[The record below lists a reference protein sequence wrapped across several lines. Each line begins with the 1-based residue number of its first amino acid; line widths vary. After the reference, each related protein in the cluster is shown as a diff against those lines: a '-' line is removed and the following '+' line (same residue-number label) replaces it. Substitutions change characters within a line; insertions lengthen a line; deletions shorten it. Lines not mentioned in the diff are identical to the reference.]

1 MLQNIILKIK
11 SHKKT
16 SISIVL
22 LIILGSLFFAF
33 KGNGSGD
40 GTYEVKKQDFK
51 KTVSVAGKVV
61 ASEEVDLAFET
72 GGTVASV
79 RKEVGDKVFQGETIV
94 SLNSLKL
101 QAQRE
106 SAVAEL
112 EAAREELKSL
122 QNAKEN
128 SEVINKKRELVN
140 TVIESFTKADDAIRK
155 NVDQFYDRP
164 RTAPEIKYT
173 FDDYFDTKKDL
184 NDGRK
189 NIEKILTVWEK
200 EVTGLTPENYTD
212 KVLDSALAHLSE
224 VSLFLRKVSLAVNS
238 FESSNSL
245 SQTTIDGYKSDISS
259 ARTSISEMTS
269 SLIDAREDYR
279 SSLSAVSVQEANVR
293 SAEAEVRRIDAE
305 ISDTVI
311 RAPFSGVITLQ
322 DGKVGKSVSAN
333 EKVVGLISETFEI
346 ETFVPE
352 VSIPGIALGNSASVT
367 FDAYGDEAFQATV
380 SHIDPGE
387 TEKDGV
393 SSYKVKLVFTIK
405 DARVR
410 PGLTANVVIVT
421 ELRPDTLSIPERA
434 VLKEDGKS
442 YVFVKNGKETEKRE
456 VVLGDRDG
464 MGQVEVLEHLNE
476 SEKILLEPTL

>member
-1 MLQNIILKIK
+1 MLKNIILKIK

-16 SISIVL
+16 FIGLVL
-22 LIILGSLFFAF
+22 LIIALVIFFVF
-33 KGNGSGD
+33 KGDGKSN
-40 GTYEVKKQDFK
+40 GTYEVKSQDFK
-51 KTVSVAGKVV
+51 KTVSVSGKVV

-79 RKEVGDKVFQGETIV
+79 RRDVGDKVFNGETV
-94 SLNSLKL
+94 VTLNSSKL
-101 QAQRE
+101 QAERE
-106 SAVAEL
+106 RVVAEL
-112 EAAREELKSL
+112 EAVKEELKSL

-140 TVIESFTKADDAIRK
+140 AVIESFTKADDAIRK

-164 RTAPEIKYT
+164 RTSPQIKYT
-173 FDDYFDTKKDL
+173 FDDYFDTKRDL

-189 NIEKILTVWEK
+189 KIEKVLITWEK

-212 KVLDSALAHLSE
+212 IVLDSSLSRLSE

-238 FESSNSL
+238 FESSNYV
-245 SQTTIDGYKSDISS
+245 SQPTIDGYKSDISS
-259 ARTSISEMTS
+259 ARTSIAETTS
-269 SLIDAREDYR
+269 SLIDVREAYR
-279 SSLSAVSVQEANVR
+279 SSLSSVSVQEAKVR
-293 SAEAEVRRIDAE
+293 SAEADVKKIDAE
-305 ISDTVI
+305 ILDTVI
-311 RAPFSGVITLQ
+311 RAPFSGIITLQ
-322 DGKVGKSVSAN
+322 DAKVGKSVSAN

-367 FDAYGDEAFQATV
+367 FDAYGDETFEATV

-393 SSYKVKLVFTIK
+393 SSYKIKLAFATK

-421 ELRPDTLSIPERA
+421 ELRANTISIPERS

-442 YVFVKNGKETEKRE
+442 YVFVKTGKEIEKRE
-456 VVLGDRDG
+456 IVVGERDG
-464 MGQVEVLEHLNE
+464 TGQIEVLEHLNI
-476 SEKILLEPTL
+476 SEIITLDPSL

>member
-1 MLQNIILKIK
+1 M
-11 SHKKT
+11 
-16 SISIVL
+16 IS
-22 LIILGSLFFAF
+22 
-33 KGNGSGD
+33 
-40 GTYEVKKQDFK
+40 
-51 KTVSVAGKVV
+51 
-61 ASEEVDLAFET
+61 
-72 GGTVASV
+72 
-79 RKEVGDKVFQGETIV
+79 
-94 SLNSLKL
+94 
-101 QAQRE
+101 
-106 SAVAEL
+106 
-112 EAAREELKSL
+112 
-122 QNAKEN
+122 
-128 SEVINKKRELVN
+128 KKRELVN

-189 NIEKILTVWEK
+189 NVEKILTVWEK
-200 EVTGLTPENYTD
+200 EVTGLTPENYND
-212 KVLDSALAHLSE
+212 KILDSSLSHLSE

-238 FESSNSL
+238 FESSNTL
-245 SQTTIDGYKSDISS
+245 SQSTIDGYKSDISS
-259 ARTSISEMTS
+259 ARTSISDMTS

-279 SSLSAVSVQEANVR
+279 SSLSSVSVQEAKVR
-293 SAEAEVRRIDAE
+293 SAEADVKKIDAE
-305 ISDTVI
+305 IADTVI
-311 RAPFSGVITLQ
+311 RAPFSGIVTLQ

-352 VSIPGIALGNSASVT
+352 VSIPGIAIQNSASVT
-367 FDAYGDEAFQATV
+367 FDAYGDEAFEATV

-393 SSYKVKLVFTIK
+393 SSYKVKLVFTTK
-405 DARVR
+405 DARIR

-421 ELRPDTLSIPERA
+421 ELRPNTLSIPERA

-442 YVFVKNGKETEKRE
+442 YVFVQIGKETEKRE

-464 MGQVEVLEHLNE
+464 MGQVEVLEHLGE
-476 SEKILLEPTL
+476 FEKILLEPTL